1 MAKANVKEQILTTS
15 AQLLHSKGFNATS
28 VQDITDAA
36 GVPKGSF
43 YNHFSSKEA
52 LGLEVLQRYIDGVGA
67 LAAVLKDSSL
77 APKQRLQQYFESM
90 IAGNAAND
98 YHFGCML
105 GNFSTELSN
114 QIPAMRAAMQD
125 AFSGASGL
133 LAAVIAEGQRDGSI
147 SADVAADDL
156 AGFVNDA
163 WQGAVLRAKAEHRR
177 APLERFARVALGRLL
192 D

>member
-52 LGLEVLQRYIDGVGA
+52 LGLEVLQRYVEGVGG
-67 LAAVLKDSSL
+67 LAAVLKDRSL
-77 APKQRLQQYFESM
+77 SPKQRLQQYYEGM
-90 IAGNAAND
+90 IAGNAANE
-98 YHFGCML
+98 YHYGCML

-114 QIPAMRAAMQD
+114 QIPAMRSAMQG
-125 AFSGASGL
+125 AFDGSTTL
-133 LAAVIAEGQRDGSI
+133 LAAVIAEGQQDGSI
-147 SADVAADDL
+147 KADVAAADL

-163 WQGAVLRAKAEHRR
+163 WQGAVLRAKAEQSR
-177 APLERFARVALGRLL
+177 APLERFGRVALGRLL
-192 D
+192 H